1 MDIDDDTLQDR
12 LLEAFDNLEYL
23 PEISAQLHEIIIELK
38 ILVDKIISKEI
49 KFVTHDFGSGP
60 IKVD

>member
-23 PEISAQLHEIIIELK
+23 PEISVQLHEIIIELK
-38 ILVDKIISKEI
+38 VLVDKIISKET